1 VPVQNVSA
9 ADPRSER
16 DISCVICVSA
26 VLRVGRAQA
35 ARPLTGNAV
44 TRMVASSE
52 TTKETRLRLIM
63 ASHCLRPGFQ
73 RIRSAGSSSIAS
85 ATAVSASSLSSWV
98 VEPEVETE
106 LFVQTLSGLQ
116 GDMVLIAS
124 PAAARLR

>member
-1 VPVQNVSA
+1 MPVQNVSA

-63 ASHCLRPGFQ
+63 ASHCLRPGFP
-73 RIRSAGSSSIAS
+73 IVRSYVSSVLAS
-85 ATAVSASSLSSWV
+85 RQAW
-98 VEPEVETE
+98 
-106 LFVQTLSGLQ
+106 SG
-116 GDMVLIAS
+116 D
-124 PAAARLR
+124 AAYSVYDRLARLR